1 MSNVLC
7 SDFIAPNQYQGFHQK
22 TSKTTYQIIQ
32 YIAHKSYIN
41 SINSSLILLNR
52 GDPLVTPNELDV

>member
-22 TSKTTYQIIQ
+22 KFQITYKSCSILYTFFQSSKMKL
-32 YIAHKSYIN
+32 AVEN
-41 SINSSLILLNR
+41 IL
-52 GDPLVTPNELDV
+52 G